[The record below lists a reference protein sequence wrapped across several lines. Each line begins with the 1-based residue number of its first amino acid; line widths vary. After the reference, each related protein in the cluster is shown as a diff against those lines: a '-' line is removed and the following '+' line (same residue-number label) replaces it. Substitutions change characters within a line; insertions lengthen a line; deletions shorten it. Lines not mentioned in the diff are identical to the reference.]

1 MPRSLQKIVMIVL
14 MLLNFSMRFLLAQ
27 DRCDL
32 IGNQLQVLSM
42 EIPGLEQVVDVS
54 VSKMPVQEFFR
65 SLAATNKLN
74 IAVDP
79 DLNIPVTNS
88 FTDVPVRDVL
98 IFMCREY
105 GLDIQVTG
113 RIISIEKYSPPKEIT
128 EIKSLLIS
136 YDTSSQLLSMD
147 LKNDSL
153 SKVTRELTRLTG
165 RNIIYT
171 PELHGKLIYVFVEKD
186 SLNDAL
192 EKIAISNNLSV
203 VQKDDFFI
211 FYEETKTTGN
221 KAIPNAPV
229 VFKSAPFSTQPG
241 ILFPYRISSSDDIT
255 LNASGISI
263 GDVINT
269 ISQSL
274 HVNYFIYSDLKDPV
288 TVNLSHVTYEELL
301 HNLLNGTNYTY
312 RQKKGIY
319 LIGEREQEGIRA
331 FMIIKLKYRS
341 ITDIEKVIPDMLKK
355 EVRIL
360 EFPDLNSM
368 ILSGSVPVIG
378 EIENFLS

>member
-153 SKVTRELTRLTG
+153 SKVTRELNG
-165 RNIIYT
+165 CII
-171 PELHGKLIYVFVEKD
+171 
-186 SLNDAL
+186 
-192 EKIAISNNLSV
+192 
-203 VQKDDFFI
+203 
-211 FYEETKTTGN
+211 
-221 KAIPNAPV
+221 
-229 VFKSAPFSTQPG
+229 
-241 ILFPYRISSSDDIT
+241 
-255 LNASGISI
+255 
-263 GDVINT
+263 
-269 ISQSL
+269 
-274 HVNYFIYSDLKDPV
+274 
-288 TVNLSHVTYEELL
+288 
-301 HNLLNGTNYTY
+301 
-312 RQKKGIY
+312 
-319 LIGEREQEGIRA
+319 
-331 FMIIKLKYRS
+331 
-341 ITDIEKVIPDMLKK
+341 
-355 EVRIL
+355 
-360 EFPDLNSM
+360 
-368 ILSGSVPVIG
+368 
-378 EIENFLS
+378 